1 MGWEI
6 VCKECGKSFLFAD
19 AEQERYARDGFA
31 PPKRCRACRSARRA
45 AKPEGATAASPGAA
59 DEAGSSSSKT
69 QATTTK
75 AKTKT
80 LYEAQCGACG
90 ALTRVPF
97 EPTDLRPVYCQTCF
111 EYR

>member
-6 VCKECGKSFLFAD
+6 VCKDCGKGFLFEG

-31 PPKRCRACRSARRA
+31 PPKRCRPCRAARRA
-45 AKPEGATAASPGAA
+45 TTKPRDESTPPPATP
-59 DEAGSSSSKT
+59 
-69 QATTTK
+69 TTTTSRPEP
-75 AKTKT
+75 A
-80 LYEAQCGACG
+80 LHEAQCGACG